1 MKLPILVSTL
11 CTLLSFNALA
21 ETTVLSC
28 STQADALAS
37 VDVIQKSDQSA
48 VIRVVVS
55 EADDAPATDYVVA
68 TGLKELTSKESA
80 TLIAQKADAISSGE
94 ARYDAVMLK
103 VAANHKSAQLVMDG
117 AVYELSCY

>member
-21 ETTVLSC
+21 DTTLLSC

-37 VDVIQKSDQSA
+37 VDVIQKSDQST

-68 TGLKELTSKESA
+68 TGLKELKAKESA
-80 TLIAQKADAISSGE
+80 ALVAQEAEAISGGG
-94 ARYDAVMLK
+94 ARYSAVLLN
-103 VAANHKSAQLVMDG
+103 VAANRKSAQLAMSG